1 MSLET
6 YAPFEVKIHTWK
18 HPSTYENSSK
28 VNINNKWKSFFWKN
42 VISNSS
48 FYYFWSF
55 YNRYL
60 HRNYQKKY
68 NEKLRFII
76 YMLNIC
82 IMNINQNGKVL
93 LDNCETSISNC
104 GNKNT
109 ENCVLLFTFSTT
121 MIYWLLVGLKN
132 FNLVL

>member
-6 YAPFEVKIHTWK
+6 YVPFEVKIHTWK

-28 VNINNKWKSFFWKN
+28 VNINNKWKYFFWKN
-42 VISNSS
+42 VISNSN
-48 FYYFWSF
+48 FYY

-60 HRNYQKKY
+60 HKNYQKKY

-82 IMNINQNGKVL
+82 IMNINQNGKVS

>member
-18 HPSTYENSSK
+18 HPSTYENSSN

-48 FYYFWSF
+48 FYTTGTCIKII
-55 YNRYL
+55 R
-60 HRNYQKKY
+60 KKY

-76 YMLNIC
+76 YMLSIC
-82 IMNINQNGKVL
+82 IMNINQNGKVSI
-93 LDNCETSISNC
+93 DNCETSISNC